1 MSDVIDFLEK
11 LGQNAHLRHIDGDRL
26 EQDLAQAGIDA
37 SVRAALLSADPRRL
51 EELLGASTNLC
62 CLVEEPSREEEE
74 EDDEDEDED
83 EDEKEEP
90 PKVKRPK
97 SAARVAV
104 AS

>member
-26 EQDLAQAGIDA
+26 EQELAQAGIDA
-37 SVRAALLSADPRRL
+37 SVRAAVLSADPRRL

-83 EDEKEEP
+83 EEEEP